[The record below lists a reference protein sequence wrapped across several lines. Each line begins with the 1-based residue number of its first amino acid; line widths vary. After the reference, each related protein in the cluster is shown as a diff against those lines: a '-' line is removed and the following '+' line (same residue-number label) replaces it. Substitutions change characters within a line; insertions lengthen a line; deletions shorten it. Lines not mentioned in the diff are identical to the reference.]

1 MHNLLFKH
9 YSMKI
14 TLLLLSLFLIP
25 FSGTAQDEK
34 QIDST
39 AIFILD
45 KMSAV
50 LSELHSTSLSLESSI
65 DQVNEY
71 AELEKHYG
79 TSEVIFS
86 GPSKLSVQN
95 HGDKGHI
102 GYWYDGEFIS
112 YYNYDENNYVT
123 LEAPDSTLTMINE
136 MHETYDFQFPAAD
149 FFYPTFVD
157 DLMENFDTIS
167 YLGVKKID
175 SQECFNIMC
184 VNESMNVQ
192 FWISNEDTM
201 LPRRLVIIYKNE
213 NNRQYEATFTEWK
226 LNPIIP
232 DAIFDFLPPPNA
244 KLISILAKS

>member
-1 MHNLLFKH
+1 
-9 YSMKI
+9 MKI
-14 TLLLLSLFLIP
+14 TLLLLTLTLMP
-25 FSGTAQDEK
+25 LNGMAQNEK
-34 QIDST
+34 ELDST

-50 LSELHSTSLSLESSI
+50 LGELHSTSLSLETSV
-65 DQVNEY
+65 DELNEY
-71 AELEKHYG
+71 GELEKHYG

-86 GPSKLSVQN
+86 GPSKMSVQMD
-95 HGDKGHI
+95 GDKGHI
-102 GYWYDGEFIS
+102 GYWYDGEYVS

-123 LEAPDSTLTMINE
+123 LEAPDSTLTMISE

-157 DLMENFDTIS
+157 DLMENFDAIS
-167 YLGVKKID
+167 YLGEKKID
-175 SQECFNIMC
+175 GQECFSIMC

-192 FWISNEDTM
+192 FWISNEEQM

-213 NNRQYEATFTEWK
+213 NNKQYEATFTKWQ
-226 LNPIIP
+226 LNPVVP
-232 DAIFDFLPPPNA
+232 DAIFDFLPPPHA